1 MAQDR
6 MPPIPADKLTDAQKK
21 AQQEIAAGLR
31 GAKGLR
37 GPFVPL
43 LRSPELMT
51 PLQKAGEYLRH
62 RSSLGVKLTEFVVL
76 LIARRWNQEYEW
88 HAHEKSVREAGI
100 AGQTIAAIRERR
112 RPSEMDADQ
121 AIVYDFCAQLA
132 ETTKVSDEIYGRA
145 LSHFGEQGVVDLI
158 GLIGYYSLLAMVLN
172 VAQTPL
178 PDGAK
183 PQLLPPRG

>member
-51 PLQKAGEYLRH
+51 PLQKAGEYLRY
-62 RSSLGVKLTEFVVL
+62 RSSLGVRLTEFVVL

-88 HAHEKSVREAGI
+88 HAHEKSAREAGV
-100 AGQTIAAIRERR
+100 AGQTIAAIRECR
-112 RPSEMDADQ
+112 RPAEMDADQ

-145 LSHFGEQGVVDLI
+145 LSHFGEQGVIDLI

-183 PQLLPPRG
+183 PQLSPPRG